1 MIKNVANQ
9 TVDFLLLSTTDGS
22 AVTTGTPA
30 VYYKGDGG
38 TQTIGTGMISHKGLG
53 EWEYI
58 PVQSETNFN
67 HIVFLATL
75 TGSFSQA
82 VNIYTKTGD
91 AYTAVAAL
99 NNISLADVNVACDTA
114 LSDYGANTTT
124 PPTVQEIR
132 AEIDAYSTQLS
143 TLATRL
149 TATRAGYLDKLN
161 VTGTLANSD
170 TASVYQASLTGIAT
184 SAEIASIDALIDAIK
199 LVTDK
204 LSDTLEDDTGTYR
217 FTTNALEQAPSA
229 TGVSAAAIADA
240 VWDEMLSEHIVAGSS
255 GNALATASSG
265 GVDPAVLADAIW
277 DEAISG
283 HTTAGTFGAK
293 NQKLVPSE
301 TIGDYVG
308 SGGDATEANQTAI
321 IGHLTAI
328 KGATFSE
335 STDSLEALRN
345 QGDAAWVT
353 GVFPTIPTA
362 VAIREEID
370 NHSTQL
376 SLLVSRLTALRA
388 GYLDKLN
395 VSGTL
400 AHSDAASTYK
410 ADISG
415 LATAVALAAVD
426 TVVDSVKVYTDTLP
440 SIQAAIEAAITDV
453 HVSTNALLTSISADT
468 STDIPTL
475 IAALHD
481 PDTASIAAAVLDG
494 VLTDLTDNSLNS
506 GQTITLR
513 KAIRAVF
520 NRFFREV
527 TQTASTQIVKNDAG
541 SQVAV
546 MTVSDDA
553 TTQTKGSAS

>member
-38 TQTIGTGMISHKGLG
+38 TQTVGTGTISHKGRG

-58 PVQSETNFN
+58 PVQAETNFN

-75 TGSFSQA
+75 AGAFSQA

-91 AYTAVAAL
+91 AYTAITAL
-99 NNISLADVNVACDTA
+99 NLISSADVNAACDTA

-143 TLATRL
+143 TLVTRL
-149 TATRAGYLDKLN
+149 TATRAGYIDKLN

-170 TASVYQASLTGIAT
+170 TASVYKASLTGIAT
-184 SAEIASIDALIDAIK
+184 SVEIASIDTLIDAIK

-204 LSDTLEDDTGTYR
+204 LSDTLEDDAGTYR
-217 FTTNALEQAPSA
+217 FTTNALEQAPST
-229 TGVSAAAIADA
+229 TGASAASIADA
-240 VWDEMLSEHIVAGSS
+240 VWDELLSGHTVAGSS

-301 TIGDYVG
+301 TIGDYIG
-308 SGGDATEANQTAI
+308 SGGDATKANQTAI

-328 KGATFSE
+328 KGATFSG
-335 STDSLEALRN
+335 STDSLEAIRN

-362 VAIREEID
+362 VAIREELD
-370 NHSTQL
+370 SHSTQL

-400 AHSDAASTYK
+400 AHSNAASIYK

-440 SIQAAIEAAITDV
+440 SIQAAIEAAITDA
-453 HVSTNALLTSISADT
+453 HVSTDALLTSI
-468 STDIPTL
+468 
-475 IAALHD
+475 
-481 PDTASIAAAVLDG
+481 
-494 VLTDLTDNSLNS
+494 
-506 GQTITLR
+506 
-513 KAIRAVF
+513 
-520 NRFFREV
+520 
-527 TQTASTQIVKNDAG
+527 
-541 SQVAV
+541 
-546 MTVSDDA
+546 
-553 TTQTKGSAS
+553 